1 MVRADEDRRRP
12 RRVSTE
18 EARRTG
24 LDRDRARYRAAA
36 RRPSVTR
43 RLLASYVVLAV
54 VVLALLEVPLAVS
67 FARNE
72 RNDLTTK
79 VERDAVAVGS
89 LSEDVLERGVPAPP
103 ALEALGARYAR
114 ATGGR
119 GRRVHAERRE

>member
-12 RRVSTE
+12 RRGATE

-36 RRPSVTR
+36 RCPSVTR
-43 RLLASYVVLAV
+43 RLLASYVVLAL

-72 RNDLTTK
+72 RHDLTTK

-89 LSEDVLERGVPAPP
+89 LSAAVLQPRVLDA
-103 ALEALGARYAR
+103 ARTR
-114 ATGGR
+114 A
-119 GRRVHAERRE
+119 HAD